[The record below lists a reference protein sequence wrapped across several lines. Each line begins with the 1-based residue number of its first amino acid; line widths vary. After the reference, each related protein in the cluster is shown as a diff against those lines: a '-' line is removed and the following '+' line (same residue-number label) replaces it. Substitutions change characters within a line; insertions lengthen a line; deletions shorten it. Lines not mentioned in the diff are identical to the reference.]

1 MITCGCRLKEGK
13 KKKNFLE
20 MLSFQTKFYTKNLKV
35 FCKILNFR
43 VRKINTYSRSCKML
57 KT

>member
-35 FCKILNFR
+35 LQNIELQSDKNKYLFKI
-43 VRKINTYSRSCKML
+43 M
-57 KT
+57 